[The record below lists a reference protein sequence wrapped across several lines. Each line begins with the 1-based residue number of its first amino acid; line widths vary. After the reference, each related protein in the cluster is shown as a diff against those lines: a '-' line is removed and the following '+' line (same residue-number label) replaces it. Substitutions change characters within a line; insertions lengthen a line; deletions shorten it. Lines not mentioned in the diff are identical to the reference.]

1 MKHRWAALG
10 VVLALSALMPH
21 TVVAQSV
28 GDSTISQSLKAPPFV
43 LGQNYPNPFSPE
55 TRIPFTVGDPAN
67 CTDHGKTYR
76 VTMKIFNLLAQLV
89 AVPVLKSGD
98 EPRDGERVENL
109 NLTCKPYTAYWDG
122 KDSTGKRA
130 VGSGV
135 YLYKLEVDGK
145 AVVKKMIHSNATK

>member
-1 MKHRWAALG
+1 MKQRWAALAA
-10 VVLALSALMPH
+10 VLAFSGLMPRAAA
-21 TVVAQSV
+21 AQSPV
-28 GDSTISQSLKAPPFV
+28 DSTGSARPGISPFV

-55 TRIPFTVGDPAN
+55 TRIPFVVGNPTSCPAE
-67 CTDHGKTYR
+67 HGKTYR

-98 EPRDGERVENL
+98 EKRDGARLDNL
-109 NLTCKPYTAYWDG
+109 DLTCQPYTAYWDG
-122 KDSTGKRA
+122 KDLTGKRE

-145 AVVKKMIHSNATK
+145 AVVKKMVIVK

>member
-1 MKHRWAALG
+1 MKQRWAALG
-10 VVLALSALMPH
+10 TVLVLSALMPRAA
-21 TVVAQSV
+21 VAQF
-28 GDSTISQSLKAPPFV
+28 GADSIGSARPSTTPFV

-55 TRIPFTVGDPAN
+55 TRIPFVLGNLTDCPAER
-67 CTDHGKTYR
+67 GKTYR

-98 EPRDGERVENL
+98 EKGDGARLDNL

-122 KDSTGKRA
+122 KDLTGKRE

-145 AVVKKMIHSNATK
+145 AVVKKMLIVK